1 MVLFLKK
8 HQWLQTGLIPAVLAG
23 VIWACAFPAVGIA
36 GLGWLAPGLVLY
48 VAGTNA
54 ARQPFSLGYAAGLV
68 YSLLS
73 LYWLLYNPVFIGALA
88 AWFALSAYLALFPA
102 TWAWMCWRMAPAG
115 LLGGHETQATTGW
128 LRQQGWALAGATAWV
143 GLENLRGWFLSGFPW
158 NNLAVSQYQ
167 MLPLIQMCAW
177 TGTAGLSFLMV
188 WFSLGLLQGVCS
200 LRGMHRPGWRNFL
213 PPIVMPLVLVMALYA
228 VGYHRM
234 RHAPV
239 ASRTVKVA
247 LVQPSIPQNLIWDA
261 SENTNRFNKLIQ
273 LSKTALAI
281 KPDLLLWPEAAIPNV
296 LRYDPEF
303 TCRGVT
309 NLALEYGTWMIVG
322 ADDAEPAPHQR
333 TPDDYVF
340 FNSSFLVS
348 PSGDLVSQY
357 RKQKLVIF
365 GEYVPLQQYL
375 PFLKWLIPTG
385 DGFKPGTHPVPF
397 RMPSLGVEVSSLIC
411 FEDVF
416 CDVAR
421 KAVADDTDFLVNLTN
436 NGWFGESAAQWQHAA
451 NAVFRA
457 VENGVPLVRCA
468 NNGLTCWVDPLGGMH
483 EVYFG
488 DSKDIYGAG
497 FKVAQVPVYGKNNT
511 LRPTVFHRLGDGL
524 GCLCFIFT
532 IGLGG
537 ILIVKRQR
545 TASSALPS

>member
-1 MVLFLKK
+1 M
-8 HQWLQTGLIPAVLAG
+8 AG
-23 VIWACAFPAVGIA
+23 VVWSCAFPGPGIA
-36 GLGWLAPGLVLY
+36 GLGWLAPGLILY
-48 VAGTNA
+48 AAGANA
-54 ARQPFSLGYAAGLV
+54 ARHPFSLGYAAGLV
-68 YSLLS
+68 YSLIS
-73 LYWLLYNPVFIGALA
+73 LYWLLHNPVFMGALA
-88 AWFALSAYLALFPA
+88 AWLALSAYLALFPA
-102 TWAWMCWRMAPAG
+102 TWTWLCWRMAPAG
-115 LLGGHETQATTGW
+115 LLGDDGGQSDVGW
-128 LRQQGWALAGATAWV
+128 LRRQTWALAGAAAWV

-167 MLPLIQMCAW
+167 MLPLIQVCAW

-188 WFSLGLLQGVCS
+188 WFSLCLLQGIAS
-200 LRGMHRPGWRNFL
+200 LRGMHHVTWRSSF
-213 PPIVMPLVLVMALYA
+213 PLVAMPVVIVLTLY
-228 VGYHRM
+228 VLGYQRM

-239 ASRTVKVA
+239 APRTVKVA

-261 SENTNRFNKLIQ
+261 SENTNRFNKLVQ
-273 LSKTALAI
+273 LSETALTT

-296 LRYDPEF
+296 LRYDPDF
-303 TCRGVT
+303 TCRAVT
-309 NLALEYGTWMIVG
+309 NLALEHKTWMIVG
-322 ADDAEPAPHQR
+322 ADDAEPTPNQR
-333 TPDDYVF
+333 APDDYVF

-348 PSGDLVSQY
+348 PSGGLVAQY

-385 DGFKPGTHPVPF
+385 DGFKPGTHPVLF
-397 RMPSLGVEVSSLIC
+397 RMPSLDLEVSSLIC

-468 NNGLTCWVDPLGGMH
+468 NNGLTCWVDPVGGMH
-483 EVYFG
+483 EVFFG

-497 FKVAQVPVYGKNNT
+497 FKVGQVPVFGKANT
-511 LRPTVFHRLGDGL
+511 FRPTVFHRYGDWMGWT
-524 GCLCFIFT
+524 CLAFT
-532 IGLGG
+532 AGQGG
-537 ILIVKRQR
+537 ILCYKRHR
-545 TASSALPS
+545 AKSRSLTS